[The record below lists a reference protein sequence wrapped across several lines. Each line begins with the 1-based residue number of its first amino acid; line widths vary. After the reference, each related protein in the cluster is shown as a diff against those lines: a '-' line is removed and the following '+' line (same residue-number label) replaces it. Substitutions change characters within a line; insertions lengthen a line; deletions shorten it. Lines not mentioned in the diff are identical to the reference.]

1 MSHLECVA
9 AWVQSIEPMA
19 EVLFGEK
26 KLGKI
31 QRTVDGSVRYPV
43 EEIYLLRRVL
53 PKAKESLAKMQEL
66 QNRLTLAG
74 RGEIVAEKAQLAR
87 VLPGSAGVYQITLKA
102 GYQMD
107 LEDENG
113 ED

>member
-1 MSHLECVA
+1 MSHLEQVA
-9 AWVQSIEPMA
+9 QWVHRIAPAA
-19 EVLFGEK
+19 EVIFWEK
-26 KLGKI
+26 NLGKI
-31 QRTVDGSVRYPV
+31 QQSVSGYVRYPV
-43 EEIYLLRRVL
+43 EEIYLLRQVL
-53 PKAKESLAKMQEL
+53 PKDRESLEKMQKL

-87 VLPGSAGVYQITLKA
+87 VLPGNAGVYQITLKA
-102 GYQMD
+102 GYVMD

>member
-9 AWVQSIEPMA
+9 AWVQSLEPMA
-19 EVLFGEK
+19 EVLFGEQ

-31 QRTVDGSVRYPV
+31 RKLVDGSVRCPV
-43 EEIYLLRRVL
+43 EEVFLLRRVL
-53 PKAKESLAKMQEL
+53 PKSKESFEKMQAL
-66 QNRLTLAG
+66 QNKLTVAG

-87 VLPGSAGVYQITLKA
+87 ILPGNAGVYQITLKA
-102 GYQMD
+102 EYQMD

-113 ED
+113 EN